1 MPFCP
6 GTNLAPEHCPLVDAS
21 KNDPLKTIDRL
32 VRWESFR
39 AEIEDG
45 GQIIDAS
52 VRAGADAAEQS

>member
-1 MPFCP
+1 
-6 GTNLAPEHCPLVDAS
+6 VDAS